1 MPTTVEVRFKG
12 TRKDFFLWGD
22 EAEPLRLQ
30 DPVIV
35 ESDRGLDL
43 GRVSATGATAAAKC
57 TAACAGCAV
66 GEAPAPTL
74 KVVRRASPAEVSEA
88 NDLRRGEEP
97 ARQQVI
103 ERIRAHGLDMKAAD
117 TEWQWDRKKL
127 TVYFT
132 AEKRVDFR
140 DLVRDLAARFKT
152 RIELRQIGVRDE
164 AARLGGVGR
173 CGKEYCCSTWLPEL
187 SPVSL
192 ALAKDQ
198 HLSLNPAQISGG
210 CGRLLCCLKYEH
222 EFYVASRKRFPKEGK
237 TLRTLRGAEKV
248 VAVDIFRERV
258 FLRHE
263 EEGPRILPLVDLT
276 QELEAAAAGATG
288 EVPAPRP
295 PAQPRPDRERRSA
308 GPRADSGTPA
318 APVRPDRPPRP
329 ARPPRATPPAAG
341 QPSPQAPEPPGPAA
355 GEGSPPGDGPGPGS
369 RRRRRRRR
377 PPRRN
382 GGGPPAPAGD

>member
-12 TRKDFFLWGD
+12 TRKDFFLWPD
-22 EAEPLRLQ
+22 DAPPLRLQ

-43 GRVSATGATAAAKC
+43 GRISATGDTAQAKCATAC
-57 TAACAGCAV
+57 SGCAV
-66 GEAPAPTL
+66 GEPPAAAR
-74 KVVRRASPAEVSEA
+74 KVLRVATQEEIRTA
-88 NDLRRGEEP
+88 NELRVGEEP
-97 ARQQVI
+97 VRQQVI
-103 ERIRAHGLDMKAAD
+103 ERIRAHGLEMKAAD

-140 DLVRDLAARFKT
+140 DLVRDLATRFKT

-173 CGKEYCCSTWLPEL
+173 CGKEYCCSAWLPEL

-192 ALAKDQ
+192 SLAKDQ

-237 TLRTLRGAEKV
+237 SLRTLRGAEKV

-258 FLRHE
+258 FLRHD
-263 EEGPRILPLVDLT
+263 EEGTRIVALLDLTAELEQAAGMPLVEPT
-276 QELEAAAAGATG
+276 
-288 EVPAPRP
+288 
-295 PAQPRPDRERRSA
+295 AQPAGRERRERPS
-308 GPRADSGTPA
+308 GPSNR
-318 APVRPDRPPRP
+318 RPLRDERP
-329 ARPPRATPPAAG
+329 ATPVRATPEPP
-341 QPSPQAPEPPGPAA
+341 PSPPVAATPPGPATPA
-355 GEGSPPGDGPGPGS
+355 EPAPDRPGGNPEGGN
-369 RRRRRRRR
+369 RKRRRRRR
-377 PPRRN
+377 PPRRD
-382 GGGPPAPAGD
+382 GGGSPQGGA

>member
-12 TRKDFFLWGD
+12 TRKDFFLWPD
-22 EAEPLRLQ
+22 EAPPLRLQ

-43 GRVSATGATAAAKC
+43 GRISATGDTAQAKC
-57 TAACAGCAV
+57 ASACSGCAV
-66 GEAPAPTL
+66 GETPAPAR
-74 KVVRRASPAEVSEA
+74 KVLRLATQEEIRTA
-88 NDLRRGEEP
+88 NELRVGEEP
-97 ARQQVI
+97 VRQQII
-103 ERIRAHGLDMKAAD
+103 ERIRAHGLEMKAAD

-173 CGKEYCCSTWLPEL
+173 CGKEYCCSSWLPEL

-192 ALAKDQ
+192 SLAKDQ

-237 TLRTLRGAEKV
+237 SLRTLRGAEKV

-258 FLRHE
+258 FLRHD
-263 EEGPRILPLVDLT
+263 EEGTRIVALLDLT
-276 QELEAAAAGATG
+276 AELEQAVGMPQVEPASRPAA
-288 EVPAPRP
+288 
-295 PAQPRPDRERRSA
+295 RERRERPS
-308 GPRADSGTPA
+308 GPSNRRPLRDERPATPVRATPEPPPPPPVAATPQAPA
-318 APVRPDRPPRP
+318 APAAPAGPAPDRP
-329 ARPPRATPPAAG
+329 G
-341 QPSPQAPEPPGPAA
+341 GNPEG
-355 GEGSPPGDGPGPGS
+355 GN
-369 RRRRRRRR
+369 RKRRRRRR
-377 PPRRN
+377 PPRRD
-382 GGGPPAPAGD
+382 GGSGPQGGA